1 MALTLT
7 LKPNERI
14 VVNGCAIRNSGR
26 RHVIMIESHA
36 DVVRGQDL
44 LDESDA
50 ATPVGKAYYLIQTV
64 LIRAELRDKL
74 VPLIQQDL
82 AALATVFGG
91 ENLMRIFEAANYVSQ
106 MDYYKALRALRPV
119 IKHEARLLSGA
130 ATEQEPDTAQETA
143 PDAAAGS
150 GAR

>member
-14 VVNGCAIRNSGR
+14 VVNGCAMRNSGR

-64 LIRAELRDKL
+64 LIRADLRDKL
-74 VPLIQQDL
+74 VPLVQQDL

-130 ATEQEPDTAQETA
+130 ATKQPPDTAQERR
-143 PDAAAGS
+143 PDAAAG
-150 GAR
+150 GVAR

>member
-130 ATEQEPDTAQETA
+130 ATEQEPGTAQETA
-143 PDAAAGS
+143 RDAAAGS

>member
-64 LIRAELRDKL
+64 LIRADLRDKL
-74 VPLIQQDL
+74 VPLVQQDL

-130 ATEQEPDTAQETA
+130 ATERAPDTAQERR
-143 PDAAAGS
+143 PDAAAG
-150 GAR
+150 GLAR

>member
-64 LIRAELRDKL
+64 LIRADLRDKL
-74 VPLIQQDL
+74 VPLVQQDL

-130 ATEQEPDTAQETA
+130 ATEQPPDTAQERR
-143 PDAAAGS
+143 PDAAAG
-150 GAR
+150 GVAR

>member
-1 MALTLT
+1 M
-7 LKPNERI
+7 
-14 VVNGCAIRNSGR
+14 RNSGR

-64 LIRAELRDKL
+64 LIRADLRDKL
-74 VPLIQQDL
+74 VPLVQQDL

-119 IKHEARLLSGA
+119 IKHEARLLSGT
-130 ATEQEPDTAQETA
+130 ATEQAPGTAQETR
-143 PDAAAGS
+143 PDAAAG
-150 GAR
+150 GAAR